1 MRAAIYFT
9 PAQDDPLTVEAA
21 RWLGRDAFD
30 GTATRA
36 ADPAI
41 DVLVT
46 DPARYGFHATLK
58 APFRLMDG
66 RSIDILDAALA
77 DFAETLDAVPLGK
90 LSLTRIGGF
99 LALTPVAS
107 NELAAL
113 EDDIRKAFEL
123 FRAPLSEADIA
134 RRKPDHLNERQ
145 RENLRQWGYPHVGA
159 DFRFHMTLT
168 NSLDEPEL
176 SRTDDRLRSDFA
188 RVLERPVTVDALA
201 LFVEPAPGA
210 PFIIHSR
217 HSLRVPALS

>member
-9 PAQDDPLTVEAA
+9 PSQDDPLTVEAG

-30 GTATRA
+30 GTSTRA
-36 ADPAI
+36 ADPEI

-66 RSIDILDAALA
+66 RSIDILEAALA
-77 DFAETLDAVPLGK
+77 DFAETLDAVHLGN

-99 LALTPVAS
+99 LALTPAAS
-107 NELAAL
+107 HELAGL
-113 EDDIRKAFEL
+113 EEAIRETFEP
-123 FRAPLSEADIA
+123 FRAPLSEAEIA
-134 RRKPDHLNERQ
+134 RRKPDQLSERQ

-168 NSLDEPEL
+168 NSLDEPAL
-176 SRTDDRLRSDFA
+176 SRTEDRLRSDFA
-188 RVLERPVTVDALA
+188 HVLERPVIVDALA
-201 LFVEPAPGA
+201 LFVEPAQGA
-210 PFIIHSR
+210 PFIVHSR
-217 HSLRVPALS
+217 HSLRVPAFS